1 MIISKGQ
8 TPKIHRSIVNV
19 SVNVSETCTELP
31 REESYEEII
40 IVKKFS
46 FKGHVYSQP
55 VRSHKVKA
63 ALEYLQ
69 RVNPLYY
76 DILIIDGDINQDLL
90 AVGINLPKNDIDFDV
105 ESDNE
110 LECTTNP
117 LSAPRHAANESLAIN
132 NENLLEPAPGTR
144 HILFDD

>member
-8 TPKIHRSIVNV
+8 TPKIHGSIVNV

-31 REESYEEII
+31 PEESYEEII

-76 DILIIDGDINQDLL
+76 DILIRDGDINQDLL
-90 AVGINLPKNDIDFDV
+90 AVRN
-105 ESDNE
+105 
-110 LECTTNP
+110 
-117 LSAPRHAANESLAIN
+117 
-132 NENLLEPAPGTR
+132 
-144 HILFDD
+144 

>member
-1 MIISKGQ
+1 MYQVLMTNFTFVKHVMFLLIKEKVLCQAVVNGFQLENVPQELDCLNTLEVILIAKRLLFQKIVIISKGQ

-76 DILIIDGDINQDLL
+76 DILIRDGDIN
-90 AVGINLPKNDIDFDV
+90 
-105 ESDNE
+105 
-110 LECTTNP
+110 
-117 LSAPRHAANESLAIN
+117 
-132 NENLLEPAPGTR
+132 
-144 HILFDD
+144 